1 MNFKSWL
8 ILSETI
14 TVKDQEFRD
23 PLNALKHIQKTHP
36 NPENLVVTFTAIDK
50 VGINPKS
57 TYKTPFGVYFYPL
70 DYVITNQMRVEFAG
84 EQPYINVCEFARPE
98 KILHM
103 TSDVNIQKGLELLNV
118 FPKEEVDLAIQNVET
133 NYKFRSNYSKLWL
146 VTRSLSRNKPVGWN
160 ANLRKCGIDGFVDHG
175 TGTIHENERTQGVVF
190 TGNALKRILVI
201 PQALFTKQG
210 ESMPVRK
217 SLPDPNK
224 FSVEQ
229 LENIL
234 KNRNLSDND
243 FLYLL
248 SFAPDQ
254 DEMVKFLINKIP
266 ELSDDYI
273 VYLINSENN
282 KDKKDRMIEIIIKYK
297 TELSDNNL
305 FNLLNYASDKEEIA
319 RQLGPKNINKLSA
332 KTVNHLFYYTSD
344 KERMANI
351 LGSEN
356 INKLIGDND
365 RNYINWLFA
374 NGEPVEHKE
383 GMKQI
388 LRKYYTG
395 KNQELISLL
404 GINKHY
410 EL

>member
-1 MNFKSWL
+1 MINA
-8 ILSETI
+8 ENN
-14 TVKDQEFRD
+14 KDK
-23 PLNALKHIQKTHP
+23 NLKI
-36 NPENLVVTFTAIDK
+36 
-50 VGINPKS
+50 IN
-57 TYKTPFGVYFYPL
+57 
-70 DYVITNQMRVEFAG
+70 
-84 EQPYINVCEFARPE
+84 
-98 KILHM
+98 
-103 TSDVNIQKGLELLNV
+103 
-118 FPKEEVDLAIQNVET
+118 
-133 NYKFRSNYSKLWL
+133 
-146 VTRSLSRNKPVGWN
+146 
-160 ANLRKCGIDGFVDHG
+160 
-175 TGTIHENERTQGVVF
+175 
-190 TGNALKRILVI
+190 
-201 PQALFTKQG
+201 
-210 ESMPVRK
+210 
-217 SLPDPNK
+217 
-224 FSVEQ
+224 
-229 LENIL
+229 
-234 KNRNLSDND
+234 
-243 FLYLL
+243 
-248 SFAPDQ
+248 
-254 DEMVKFLINKIP
+254 NKITK
-266 ELSDDYI
+266 LYNYYI
-273 VYLINSENN
+273 YYLINSENN